1 MVCWNIYMLAVIANM
16 CDLTL
21 CIICHFNVQTVTFL
35 EVNITLTLKR
45 GNVYGLVGGSTQCVC
60 VCVFSLSI
68 MCLPFR
74 FNKIMQSHSCCKRHY
89 DFYSPE
95 WTTVL
100 TFSHSLSLSL
110 SLSRSLSY
118 TQAITK
124 NQNGAW
130 CFVINIHI
138 VGTDEL
144 RNQKGD
150 DKKMWDTEKERRWK

>member
-60 VCVFSLSI
+60 VFSLSI

-100 TFSHSLSLSL
+100 TLSLSL
-110 SLSRSLSY
+110 SLSY

-124 NQNGAW
+124 NQNW
-130 CFVINIHI
+130 SLMLCDKHIHI